1 MESILTK
8 SMMKLNPNS
17 KELADLITF
26 VPLLEIEHGR
36 IVLHPKGLKVIES
49 QVLGN
54 VHIIALEGDRQ
65 SLLYNFYKSTHI
77 LSQLNQE
84 RRVSGIW
91 VSSFPRHDRN
101 TETQYLFL
109 GTLLV
114 KRRNIC
120 NKLLIAY
127 KNSYNLFAHL

>member
-1 MESILTK
+1 
-8 SMMKLNPNS
+8 MMKLNPNS

-91 VSSFPRHDRN
+91 VSSFPRNDRS

-109 GTLLV
+109 GTL
-114 KRRNIC
+114 
-120 NKLLIAY
+120 
-127 KNSYNLFAHL
+127 